1 MKRVESKFV
10 LKMII
15 AGEEVETFSGVGKKS
30 ERILYYIMSEEWTK
44 RVQQGSLHVTLA
56 GTQ

>member
-1 MKRVESKFV
+1 
-10 LKMII
+10 
-15 AGEEVETFSGVGKKS
+15 VGKKS